1 MIAQDIANA
10 KSADLRASVAAM
22 QRAAALARSIAIR
35 TNTGVVI
42 VRDHKPVMISAKEL
56 AEVHG
61 KKHERRF
68 SDLHHS

>member
-10 KSADLRASVAAM
+10 KSAELRASDAAM

-42 VRDHKPVMISAKEL
+42 VRDQKPVMISAKEL
-56 AEVHG
+56 VEVHSE
-61 KKHERRF
+61 KT
-68 SDLHHS
+68 

>member
-42 VRDHKPVMISAKEL
+42 VRDNKPIMVSAQELVKE
-56 AEVHG
+56 HG
-61 KKHERRF
+61 NKT
-68 SDLHHS
+68 

>member
-42 VRDHKPVMISAKEL
+42 VRDNKPIMVSAQEL
-56 AEVHG
+56 VEEHG
-61 KKHERRF
+61 NKT
-68 SDLHHS
+68 

>member
-1 MIAQDIANA
+1 MGRAEMIAQDIANA

-42 VRDHKPVMISAKEL
+42 VRENKPVVVTAQEL
-56 AEVHG
+56 AEEHG
-61 KKHERRF
+61 NKT
-68 SDLHHS
+68 

>member
-1 MIAQDIANA
+1 MIAQDFSNA

-42 VRDHKPVMISAKEL
+42 VRDHNPVMISAKEL
-56 AEVHG
+56 VEIHG

>member
-42 VRDHKPVMISAKEL
+42 VRDQKPVMISAKEL
-56 AEVHG
+56 VEVHSE
-61 KKHERRF
+61 KT
-68 SDLHHS
+68 

>member
-42 VRDHKPVMISAKEL
+42 VRDNKPLMVSAQEL
-56 AEVHG
+56 VEEHG
-61 KKHERRF
+61 NKT
-68 SDLHHS
+68 